1 MKHVG
6 KMDSTGF
13 FLFQVIQLTFR
24 PMVSSH
30 SKAQRCS
37 RNGLREFSDPIAI
50 CTQSGSVQQSNIHIL
65 SNFKFLFIN

>member
-13 FLFQVIQLTFR
+13 FLFQVILLTFR

-37 RNGLREFSDPIAI
+37 RNGLREFLDPTAI
-50 CTQSGSVQQSNIHIL
+50 RTQSGSVQQSSIHIL
-65 SNFKFLFIN
+65 ANAKC